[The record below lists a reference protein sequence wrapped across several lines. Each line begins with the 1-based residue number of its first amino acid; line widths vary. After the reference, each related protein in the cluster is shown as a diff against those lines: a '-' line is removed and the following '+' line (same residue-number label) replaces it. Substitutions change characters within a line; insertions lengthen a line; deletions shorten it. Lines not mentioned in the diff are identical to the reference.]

1 MLALKNVS
9 TLRFYLEPSSIQM
22 GFNLSELEIIWK
34 ASLAV
39 CGRMKGAGLATNSKG
54 KTNVNESGR
63 ERRAKEREGE
73 REREREAEG
82 EVKGEGDEEGGTA
95 PREKRERERERERE
109 RDWWGRLETAGS
121 AERVPFPPKNQWQ
134 EPREKK
140 IRSSA
145 SPGAAGTLQS
155 AAVAMTTTYYL
166 PFSCCAFP
174 FFSPPSISTLGCYI
188 FFFLF
193 IYLFFFHF
201 IFLCFEYEPLPTFR
215 LFNQLA
221 RLWLE
226 IRR

>member
-95 PREKRERERERERE
+95 PREKRERERERE

>member
-1 MLALKNVS
+1 MRTIQKRENASTEKRVNSSVLFRAEFHSNGFQLEWVRNNLKS
-9 TLRFYLEPSSIQM
+9 ISSRLWQ
-22 GFNLSELEIIWK
+22 
-34 ASLAV
+34 
-39 CGRMKGAGLATNSKG
+39 
-54 KTNVNESGR
+54 NERCRIGYQQQR
-63 ERRAKEREGE
+63 ENEREWEWEGEKSKRKRGRE

-82 EVKGEGDEEGGTA
+82 EVEGEGDEEGGTA
-95 PREKRERERERERE
+95 PREKRERERERE

-174 FFSPPSISTLGCYI
+174 FFSPPSISTLGCYV

-193 IYLFFFHF
+193 IYLF
-201 IFLCFEYEPLPTFR
+201 IFSFYFSLLRIWTTTYIPS
-215 LFNQLA
+215 
-221 RLWLE
+221 
-226 IRR
+226 I